1 MVRGQFDS
9 AHPTKI
15 WNCHFSSI
23 PLQKF
28 YKFKTMKHTLYHGTS
43 SVHLDKILESGLVPR
58 YNNDS
63 DWECASRP
71 DMIYLTSA
79 YPLYFAEHSITNHGG
94 EPVVFEVEVDSSRLY
109 PDEDFL
115 EQATRGIQY
124 SETTKDLYNDLQ
136 GLDMAQ
142 RTEYFRDSLELHKSM
157 YDRSLTRLGNC
168 CHKGIIK
175 PKRIRRYV
183 IPDMSIRRKSDPQI
197 HMSNFKFMSH
207 YYADLIHEMFNK

>member
-28 YKFKTMKHTLYHGTS
+28 YKHRTMKLTLYHGTS

-63 DWECASRP
+63 EWECASRP
-71 DMIYLTSA
+71 DMIYLTNA
-79 YPLYFAEHSITNHGG
+79 YPLYFAEHSINHNGG
-94 EPVVFEVEVDSSRLY
+94 EPVVFKVEVDTLRLY

-115 EQATRGIQY
+115 EQATRSEKYKDSY
-124 SETTKDLYNDLQ
+124 SELQ
-136 GLDMAQ
+136 GLDMEA
-142 RTEYFRDSLELHKSM
+142 RTKYFRDSLEEYKHH
-157 YDRSLTRLGNC
+157 YDDSLKFLGNC

-183 IPDMSIRRKSDPQI
+183 IPDMSIRRKSDPSI
-197 HMSNFKFMSH
+197 TTNNFRFMSH
-207 YYADLIHEMFNK
+207 YYAELIQEMFNK